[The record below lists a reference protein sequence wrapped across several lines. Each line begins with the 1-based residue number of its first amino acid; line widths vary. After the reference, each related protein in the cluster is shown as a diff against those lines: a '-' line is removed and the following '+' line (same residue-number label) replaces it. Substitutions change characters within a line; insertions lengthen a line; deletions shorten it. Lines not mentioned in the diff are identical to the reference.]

1 MVYVTIALSKNNIK
15 DDNSKI
21 MSSSSNFSVEEQ
33 DNFVA
38 NFVVSTYVN
47 SLNFQFKE
55 GLCSL

>member
-47 SLNFQFKE
+47 SLSFQFKE